1 MGVSASTKETTLH
14 YFRDPLVDLVAQDPD
29 IDLTGVVIV
38 GVPQDNESKSLVSE
52 LAANWAEAMRL
63 DGAIVTTE
71 GWGNDHIDFADLI
84 ELLSVRGIAVSGLSF
99 IGGEGFVVSNAYMD
113 TIVDFNKSEEGY
125 ETGLI
130 GENNVALLDAKKALA
145 FLKLKMQKKEKANR

>member
-14 YFRDPLVDLVAQDPD
+14 YFRDPLVNLVAQDTD
-29 IDLTGVVIV
+29 VDLAGIVII
-38 GVPQDNESKSLVSE
+38 GVPQDNESKIFVSE

-71 GWGNDHIDFADLI
+71 GWGNDHIDFAELV
-84 ELLSVRGIAVSGLSF
+84 ELLAVRDIAVSGLSF
-99 IGGEGFVVSNAYMD
+99 IGGENFVVSNEYMD

-125 ETGLI
+125 ETGRI
-130 GENNVALLDAKKALA
+130 GENNTDLLDAKKALA
-145 FLKLKMQKKEKANR
+145 FLKLKMQKKKRK